1 MSVTVPLGDL
11 RPIIGKR
18 ADAAHYSEEATIIT
32 KNGQPHAAI
41 ISYEAYRSLP
51 STEPNDP
58 PFTHQK

>member
-18 ADAAHYSEEATIIT
+18 VDAAHFADEATIIT

-41 ISYEAYRSLP
+41 VSYETYRSL
-51 STEPNDP
+51 TEEDPNDSP
-58 PFTHQK
+58 LIHHK